1 MSIRCRR
8 PRGFTLVEMLVV
20 IAIIAVLIALLL
32 PAVQSARES
41 GRKTQCANNL
51 KQIGLAIL
59 SYEVGRQRLP
69 PGVAAQTRRSADASN
84 PQDPIPPGHSGPW
97 PPPNSRFAYYDWT
110 YFLHII
116 LPRLDEAGYYDAIGG
131 PKFLNTTPLS
141 NTISYRAVDG
151 RTIPPLL
158 CPTDL
163 QAPGVWRMPSG
174 LGNAGARLAKSN
186 YLGFFSGFKASDA
199 IVPLSGSAL
208 FNNRLHALPPRSN
221 TSHPGWDKRAV
232 FGYGTGT
239 ALAQIRD
246 GTATTM
252 MVSEYLKGVAETDG
266 RGYFWENDAGLQF
279 LHATN
284 GPNSSTPDLLM
295 RFRTHTPDWGC
306 RSASVTV
313 NTPNNRRDLNLPC
326 GPGPGTGGQTGANDF
341 ASPRS
346 RHRDGV
352 FSLFVDGH
360 VQYISDTVESVTV
373 APYGVWQRLA
383 WIDEGGA
390 TPEGSY

>member
-1 MSIRCRR
+1 MSIGCRR

-20 IAIIAVLIALLL
+20 IAILGVLLALLV

-41 GRKTQCANNL
+41 GRKTLCANNL

-59 SYEVGRQRLP
+59 AHEVGRQRLP
-69 PGVAAQTRRSADASN
+69 PGVAAQTRRSSDARN
-84 PQDPIPPGHSGPW
+84 PQEVPQ
-97 PPPNSRFAYYDWT
+97 PPPANTHFGHFDWT

-116 LPRLDEAGYYDAIGG
+116 LPRLDEPSFYDAIGG
-131 PKFLNTTPLS
+131 PKFQVTSPLLNTVSFQAINGTPLP
-141 NTISYRAVDG
+141 V
-151 RTIPPLL
+151 LL
-158 CPTDL
+158 CPSDNQSSGL
-163 QAPGVWRMPSG
+163 WRIPSG
-174 LGNAGARLAKSN
+174 LSNAGARLAKSN
-186 YLGFFSGFKASDA
+186 YLGFFSGLKASDA
-199 IVPLSGSAL
+199 IDPVAGTGLFTNRFHPLP
-208 FNNRLHALPPRSN
+208 RRSN
-221 TSHPGWDKRAV
+221 PAHPGWDKRAV

-239 ALAQIRD
+239 TLTQIKD

-295 RFRTHTPDWGC
+295 RFRTHNPDWGC

-326 GPGPGTGGQTGANDF
+326 APGPGTGQQTGANDF

-346 RHRDGV
+346 RHSGGV
-352 FSLFVDGH
+352 FSLFADGH
-360 VQYISDTVESVTV
+360 VQFIADTVESLTT

-390 TPEGSY
+390 TLDGTY